1 MMQAGKFQA
10 MRCLVSRR
18 LQATSFGY
26 ETSKAAKGDSQDR

>member
-10 MRCLVSRR
+10 MWYLVSRR
-18 LQATSFGY
+18 LQATSVGD

>member
-10 MRCLVSRR
+10 MWYLVSRR